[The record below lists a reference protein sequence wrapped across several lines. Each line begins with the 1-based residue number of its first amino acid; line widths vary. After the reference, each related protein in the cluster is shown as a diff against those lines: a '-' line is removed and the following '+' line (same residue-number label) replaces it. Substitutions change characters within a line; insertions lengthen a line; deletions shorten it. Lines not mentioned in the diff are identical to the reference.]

1 MLQHERLRCLKLIER
16 VRIKIKLWAEHESDS
31 ISWDLWVPCLEIYQ
45 NTILQLTV
53 KKDLK
58 YVLE

>member
-1 MLQHERLRCLKLIER
+1 MLQHERLRCLKLFER

-31 ISWDLWVPCLEIYQ
+31 ISRELWVPCLEICQ
-45 NTILQLTV
+45 NTIPRLTV
-53 KKDLK
+53 KKYLK

>member
-1 MLQHERLRCLKLIER
+1 MLQHERLRCLKLFER

-31 ISWDLWVPCLEIYQ
+31 ISRDLRVPCSEIYQ
-45 NTILQLTV
+45 NTIPRLTV

-58 YVLE
+58 YILE